1 MCLVYQKYQEFMHSL
16 DDLKHGYYINLE
28 HRKDRRAQAEEEL
41 ARIGLQDRVSRF
53 NAVEMKNGRIGCTLS
68 HLRCLEQA
76 REQKL
81 PHVLICEDDIHF
93 LSPGVFTENLNKFL
107 MLNLHWDVILLAGNN
122 MPPYT
127 RVNEC
132 CVKVTQCQTTTGYI
146 VSRHYYDTLIENI
159 RAGLKMMISNPDQHF
174 HYAIDKYWFVLQRV
188 DRWFLITPLSVVQRE
203 GYSDIEK
210 KNTNFSRAMIDLDKE
225 EFLRRMQE
233 RISRAPLSS

>member
-1 MCLVYQKYQEFMHSL
+1 MHSL

-28 HRKDRRAQAEEEL
+28 HRKDRRTQVEEEL

-146 VSRHYYDTLIENI
+146 VGRHETPKQARDDFQDVAWLHHHQDSERRT
-159 RAGLKMMISNPDQHF
+159 G
-174 HYAIDKYWFVLQRV
+174 
-188 DRWFLITPLSVVQRE
+188 RWNLCTAFR
-203 GYSDIEK
+203 DIHG
-210 KNTNFSRAMIDLDKE
+210 TSYVFYC
-225 EFLRRMQE
+225 RR
-233 RISRAPLSS
+233 SGGNV